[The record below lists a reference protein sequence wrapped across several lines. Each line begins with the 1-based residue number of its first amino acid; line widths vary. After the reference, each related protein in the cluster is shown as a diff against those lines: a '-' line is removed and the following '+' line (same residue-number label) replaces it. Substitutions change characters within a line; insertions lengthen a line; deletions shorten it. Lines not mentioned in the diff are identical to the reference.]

1 MNAWFFLF
9 INEGNG
15 ISTILFLRPA
25 LWGKR
30 RKKERERER
39 EQTQTGKP
47 YVLRIVVW
55 VYLTHWKTLCSKDCS
70 LGSFWPNKLVL
81 TKLHLRE
88 NGCVCFIN
96 TVRVYAYN
104 MLRTGG
110 VHIYLC
116 GSIYV
121 CCVSAC
127 LCVCVWYVRSSVL
140 LSVQEGGVNL
150 VIRHRNGWCGR
161 LPRLCRLDCG
171 YVRQKH
177 CHQLGRRPHSDGSQV
192 RKVDDT
198 FPLWCLRWTL
208 EKGCTVLLQHF
219 RSQLTQGWPLVKGWQ
234 PSSSFAEL
242 GQCVIS
248 LSLIHIWRCRRV
260 SQCRSR
266 WSPYH

>member
-1 MNAWFFLF
+1 MNECMIFLF

-96 TVRVYAYN
+96 TVCVYTDN

-110 VHIYLC
+110 VHIYVC

-161 LPRLCRLDCG
+161 LPRLCRLDCS

-248 LSLIHIWRCRRV
+248 QGLRGLL
-260 SQCRSR
+260 RSWKGR
-266 WSPYH
+266 